1 MPSRRLT
8 SGKCIARAE
17 AVYVNEMLKALA
29 DLRKKYGSL
38 SVEELDETNRP

>member
-29 DLRKKYGSL
+29 DLRKRYNFLALK
-38 SVEELDETNRP
+38 N